1 MGYKVNI
8 EPEAN
13 CYVSEEI
20 KLVEVPVSVFDNR
33 DDSEHQIVFFVTDTG
48 EEYCVQDKIKKVCA
62 RLGYTVLIIESNSKL
77 VKDVD
82 AGMVFLSCK
91 K

>member
-1 MGYKVNI
+1 MKGYKVNI

-20 KLVEVPVSVFDNR
+20 KLVEVPVHVFDNR
-33 DDSEHQIVFFVTDTG
+33 DEKEHQIIFFVIDNG
-48 EEYCVQDKIKKVCA
+48 SEYCVLDKVERACD
-62 RLGYTVLIIESNSKL
+62 RLGYTVMDTGSQL
-77 VKDVD
+77 VRNVD

-91 K
+91 N